1 MVEKASTEA
10 GHHIM
15 ASPCLGSASLGEQP
29 RRLLVTGVVFGRI
42 GEASDVVGRCWSRR
56 KKCLRMS
63 PAPTR
68 ASTLLHIRCSTG
80 TYCRT
85 LIEPGPAAAPGS
97 GSELDWFG
105 WAGSSVI
112 LVGQGQRQLAD
123 SVPHDERLVCHP
135 PIHFER
141 LMLCNGLRICCVRR
155 VSLED
160 ARHVR
165 HGAGLE
171 AFPAPGTDGH
181 CARFQRFAGCAGHC
195 ASGGVD
201 AGIPAGLPLQ
211 CTSVHQRQSKKVMV
225 VVLRRCQRPWHD
237 EDQRRRVRPVCRRW
251 RATDGTRPF
260 HCNRRRPD
268 GRSRKRVPVPLAGG
282 WPAGLSHRGQR
293 GWHCATGDWLPFATR
308 EGFFWRRRSYFRT
321 AGETCN
327 QATATDILR
336 NASGKPRASCLRSFV
351 PSLLVL
357 LRAPAAPLAGGRR
370 SSTKSEGRWSS
381 RLSSAKKA
389 PGGASLLDTCGAQ
402 VALSK
407 RSI

>member
-1 MVEKASTEA
+1 
-10 GHHIM
+10 M

-97 GSELDWFG
+97 GSELDWLG

-123 SVPHDERLVCHP
+123 SVLHDERLVCHP
-135 PIHFER
+135 PHPSPSTHFER

-165 HGAGLE
+165 HGAGPE

-195 ASGGVD
+195 ASRGVD

-211 CTSVHQRQSKKVMV
+211 CTSMRQRQSQKVMV

-237 EDQRRRVRPVCRRW
+237 EDQRAPS
-251 RATDGTRPF
+251 P
-260 HCNRRRPD
+260 
-268 GRSRKRVPVPLAGG
+268 
-282 WPAGLSHRGQR
+282 
-293 GWHCATGDWLPFATR
+293 
-308 EGFFWRRRSYFRT
+308 
-321 AGETCN
+321 
-327 QATATDILR
+327 
-336 NASGKPRASCLRSFV
+336 SCLQAVAGHR
-351 PSLLVL
+351 
-357 LRAPAAPLAGGRR
+357 RHPAIPLQPPASRWPFQKTGAC
-370 SSTKSEGRWSS
+370 SAGRWLACWSQPS
-381 RLSSAKKA
+381 RAER
-389 PGGASLLDTCGAQ
+389 
-402 VALSK
+402 VALCNGGLAAL
-407 RSI
+407 RHA